1 VRPRY
6 LTAFEHQPLPIG
18 DSGTGT
24 GLTSVEAD
32 RLLSIGESR
41 PGFCERRYRSIRLA
55 QYAGVVSLGDR
66 VLEILPKIDE
76 LTPPE
81 DCRGILLR
89 LLKQSDRFPLYRHLP
104 VGQSLRDARLLEVFI
119 SAFFDSVTE
128 IVRGGLLRQY
138 RECEEDL
145 SVVRG
150 RILTGRQFAMLSN
163 RVDIIACRFDD
174 LTADN
179 IWNRLLKVALRS
191 VRPWIAS
198 FELNRRWTELMA
210 VFEEI
215 PDTRIEMRVFDRL
228 VFDRH
233 AVRYRTGI
241 EWARWILGTLSPAI
255 RAGENTAPGLLF
267 DMNALFQSAIAS
279 VLNRKID
286 LNSHI
291 HLRSQEADRFLT
303 KVVESGTAAFRLKP
317 DLVFRRFHELRAIA
331 DTKWKRLKI
340 SESGHLLPDE
350 SDIYQMHAYAAA
362 YGCDQLAL
370 IYPWH
375 AGLTQSKETGFQL
388 PGSDRSRSVVHVVC
402 IDVSKDTFTAVRG
415 QSFFEFGRTIVLG
428 QSLG

>member
-1 VRPRY
+1 MRPKY
-6 LTAFEHQPLPIG
+6 ITAFEHKSLPVG
-18 DSGTGT
+18 DDAAVPGI
-24 GLTSVEAD
+24 TSAEAD

-55 QYAGVVSLGDR
+55 QYAGVVNLGDR

-76 LTPPE
+76 LTAAE

-89 LLKQSDRFPLYRHLP
+89 LLQRADRFPIFRHLP

-119 SAFFDSVTE
+119 AAFFDAVTE

-150 RILTGRQFAMLSN
+150 RILTRRQFALLSN
-163 RVDIIACRFDD
+163 RADIIACRFDD

-179 IWNRLLKVALRS
+179 IWNRLLKAALRS
-191 VRPWIAS
+191 VRPWIES
-198 FELNRRWTELMA
+198 FSLNRRWTELMA

-215 PDTRIEMRVFDRL
+215 PDARIEMRVFDRL

-241 EWARWILGTLSPAI
+241 EWARWILASLSPAI
-255 RAGENTAPGLLF
+255 RAGEKTAPGLLF

-286 LNSHI
+286 LSSHI

-303 KVVESGTAAFRLKP
+303 TVIESGTSAFRLKP

-362 YGCDQLAL
+362 YPCDRLAL

-375 AGLTQSKETGFQL
+375 TGLAQSKETSLQL
-388 PGSDRSRSVVHVVC
+388 PGIDGSRSVVHVVC

-415 QSFFEFGRTIVLG
+415 QSFLEFGRTIVLG
-428 QSLG
+428 QSSG